1 MRIIILLSL
10 ILAATGTV
18 MAQQPSRGFPKAQF
32 VGTVNFQQLI
42 GGVILLE
49 GRLDTIST
57 PLNFILDT
65 GSGGISLD
73 SSTCDEFNIITT
85 PSDTIVSGIG
95 GSKKVSFV
103 FDKTLLI
110 NKTKVEHL
118 SFHINDY
125 SILTG
130 IYGIKIDGIIGYS
143 LLNRYILKIDYEENK
158 IDFYSPGELDY
169 PNKGYILKPDFT
181 RLPIQKVIIQDNR
194 KVEFPFYFDT
204 GAGLALLLSS
214 KFDSDSSVIKLSR
227 KPVTTSVE
235 GLLGKSKMRLTISN
249 KMKLGPY
256 TFKNVP
262 TYIYSDDNGIIGY
275 PKIGGLLGSEIFRRF
290 NLIINYPKREIHLS
304 PNKNFDEEFDYSYT
318 GMNLYFTDGKILIDD
333 IIAGSPAAKAGLLIH
348 DEIISVGTDISL
360 SMESYRTTLR
370 SPNTLLKI
378 YVRRGNDLFE
388 LYLKVGTI
396 M

>member
-1 MRIIILLSL
+1 
-10 ILAATGTV
+10 
-18 MAQQPSRGFPKAQF
+18 MAQVPSRGFPKAQF
-32 VGTVNFQQLI
+32 VGTVNFKQLI

-49 GRLDTIST
+49 CRLDTIST

-73 SSTCDEFNIITT
+73 SSTCDEFGIITT

-125 SILTG
+125 TVLTG

-143 LLNRYILKIDYEENK
+143 LLNRYILKVNYEENF

-181 RLPIQKVIIQDNR
+181 RLPIQEITIQDNR
-194 KVEFPFYFDT
+194 KVAFPFYFDT

-214 KFDSDSSVIKLSR
+214 KFDKDSSIIKLSR

-235 GLLGKSKMRLTISN
+235 GLLGKSQMRLTIAS

-262 TYIYSDDNGIIGY
+262 TYIYNDDSGIIGY

-304 PNKNFDEEFDYSYT
+304 PNKNFKEEFDYSYT

-333 IIAGSPAAKAGLLIH
+333 IIAGSPAAKAGLLKN

-360 SMESYRTTLR
+360 SMESYRTTLQ
-370 SPNTLLKI
+370 SPNTLFKI

-388 LYLKVGTI
+388 LYLKVGSI